1 MTFITCKSKV
11 HDSNSMSLGET
22 SWKYSTI
29 RVLYY
34 MWSEMKVDCDKLKMC
49 AISPQE
55 SESPSVAFYSLQ
67 RHGLSMPGSSVY
79 GISQA
84 RRLEWIDIPF
94 SRGSFRPRNQ
104 TWVSC
109 IAGRFFAIWA
119 TREAH
124 KPSSN
129 H

>member
-49 AISPQE
+49 MYTVNPSILSQLEFPVST
-55 SESPSVAFYSLQ
+55 SEYSY
-67 RHGLSMPGSSVY
+67 LSDY
-79 GISQA
+79 
-84 RRLEWIDIPF
+84 
-94 SRGSFRPRNQ
+94 
-104 TWVSC
+104 C
-109 IAGRFFAIWA
+109 
-119 TREAH
+119 
-124 KPSSN
+124 PSSPKDEMRTLPS
-129 H
+129 